1 MTEAEWLACDDPM
14 ELFGRRPVGGER
26 KLRLF
31 ACACCLCGPSIA
43 ANRDYCSALQVSED
57 FADGLASEDELREV
71 HTPIRSRAHELHEH
85 TTDEPAYRRWAEC
98 TAVAC
103 ATALPTVDAF
113 EAAWM
118 VHRAAEGDTSKQLV
132 ARVRDIFGN
141 PFRRPLTD
149 STLPP
154 VAHNAEWRWLW
165 FPLAFVSEWR
175 TDATLAIARD
185 IYAERAFDRLP
196 VLADALQDAG
206 CNNDSILEHCRDA
219 SAVHVRGCWVVDLV
233 LGKA

>member
-1 MTEAEWLACDDPM
+1 M
-14 ELFGRRPVGGER
+14 ELFGHRPVGGSER

-31 ACACCLCGPSIA
+31 AVACCRCSLSIA
-43 ANRDYCSALQVSED
+43 ANKDYCSALQVSED
-57 FADGLASEDELREV
+57 FANGLASEDELREV
-71 HTPIRSRAHELHEH
+71 YTPIRSRAHELHEH
-85 TTDEPAYRRWAEC
+85 TADEPAYRRWAEC

-103 ATALPTVDAF
+103 ASALPTAGAFDAV
-113 EAAWM
+113 WM
-118 VHRAAEGDTSKQLV
+118 VHRTAEGDTSKQLV
-132 ARVRDIFGN
+132 ALVRDIFGN
-141 PFRRPLTD
+141 PFRWPLTD

-154 VAHNAEWRWLW
+154 VAHNPEWRWLW

-175 TDATLAIARD
+175 TDTTLAIAQG

-206 CNNDSILEHCRDA
+206 CNNDNILRHCRDPHGA
-219 SAVHVRGCWVVDLV
+219 HVRGCWVVDLV